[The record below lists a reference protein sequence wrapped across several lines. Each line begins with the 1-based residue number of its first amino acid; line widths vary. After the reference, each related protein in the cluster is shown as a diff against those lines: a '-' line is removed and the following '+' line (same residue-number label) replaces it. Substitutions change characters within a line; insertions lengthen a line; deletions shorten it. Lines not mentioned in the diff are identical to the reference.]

1 MTGGSCATSP
11 GKNDELSL
19 LLDDDNTPTTSAND
33 DDVDPW
39 ALLAAAASD
48 RENNDSGATTTM
60 THSEG
65 EVFTLPP
72 GPSSPSVD
80 YSSSSYSTSTTV
92 PPFLASIAT
101 RLHDVDEQ
109 YLNLSTRIRE
119 LDDAYQLTDK
129 LAHYNDEVIKPV
141 AARAIER
148 TSIAAVNARE
158 RASVVSARLSERA
171 LRIAEEHERRSG
183 AAAVAATNTEGR
195 SDDDIDNRGKQWK
208 EGIIDMAIPAKERV
222 LAGVGWLRQRIQETR
237 DRQQR
242 REQQQQQQDYSTTS
256 TTTTTTTSTSF
267 TRDAVEER
275 LREREKQR
283 REEFNN

>member
-1 MTGGSCATSP
+1 MP

-19 LLDDDNTPTTSAND
+19 LLDDENTHTTNAND

-39 ALLAAAASD
+39 ALLAAAACD

-92 PPFLASIAT
+92 PPFLASIAA

-109 YLNLSTRIRE
+109 YLNLSTKMRE

-148 TSIAAVNARE
+148 TSIAAANVRE
-158 RASVVSARLSERA
+158 RASVVSARLSERVS
-171 LRIAEEHERRSG
+171 RIAEEHERRSG
-183 AAAVAATNTEGR
+183 AAAATVAATDTER
-195 SDDDIDNRGKQWK
+195 TSDDDDIDNRGKQWK
-208 EGIIDMAIPAKERV
+208 EGIIDIAIPAKERV
-222 LAGVGWLRQRIQETR
+222 LAGVGWLQQRIQETR

-242 REQQQQQQDYSTTS
+242 REQQQQQQDYST